1 MGVGERPPRADGAR
15 AGPTP
20 SPPPPGTPAQ
30 TGSPC
35 LGGCLS
41 PSLATAAP
49 LCEVSPLPT
58 KPVSL
63 HFCVFVLIL
72 FGELTVSSASVS
84 PVAHCVGVCVCV
96 SVTEVALGLGL
107 ASLAAP
113 NLKDFQRCFAFSYWY
128 FLPHSLHLRLKCL
141 WHRTLSKRNA
151 CLFLPCVLSFST
163 LQGFVGQSKG
173 FLQPSR
179 GALSIP

>member
-1 MGVGERPPRADGAR
+1 MGVGEQLRRADGAR

-20 SPPPPGTPAQ
+20 PPPPPNPCPNRFPLSGWVSVSKPCNCCSLVRDL
-30 TGSPC
+30 SPPNKAGFSSLLCFC
-35 LGGCLS
+35 LDLVWRSAGVFCLS
-41 PSLATAAP
+41 FSRCP
-49 LCEVSPLPT
+49 LCR
-58 KPVSL
+58 
-63 HFCVFVLIL
+63 
-72 FGELTVSSASVS
+72 
-84 PVAHCVGVCVCV
+84 CVC
-96 SVTEVALGLGL
+96 VTEVALGLGL

-113 NLKDFQRCFAFSYWY
+113 NLKDFQRRSAFSYWY

-151 CLFLPCVLSFST
+151 CLVLPCVLSFST
-163 LQGFVGQSKG
+163 LQGFVSQSKG